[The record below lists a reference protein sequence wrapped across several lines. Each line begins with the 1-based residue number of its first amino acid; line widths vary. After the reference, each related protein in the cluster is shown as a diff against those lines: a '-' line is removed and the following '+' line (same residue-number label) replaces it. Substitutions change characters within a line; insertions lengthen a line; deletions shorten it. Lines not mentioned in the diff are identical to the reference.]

1 MKTKEELIE
10 QLSAFEEAFNEDKEV
25 KALMAKLKGRFE
37 TLESEFFTG
46 EDFGLDEFS
55 DMTEEYYSTLREND
69 PDDASLFQVLWFD

>member
-25 KALMAKLKGRFE
+25 KALMGKLKERFE
-37 TLESEFFTG
+37 TLESQFFTG
-46 EDFGLDEFS
+46 EDFGLEEFG
-55 DMTEEYYSTLREND
+55 DMAEEYYSSLREND